1 MIDMVFC
8 PRDPKMRSVLERLER
23 ERIAI
28 TSNEAAK
35 QLARYK
41 QIREMR
47 ELKQISIGNDR
58 RNNESIIYVKKPI
71 RRKGNGFLL

>member
-1 MIDMVFC
+1 MVFC